1 MAKNPKDHHR
11 LGKET
16 LLIHNITQLPETH
29 YQKARDNWWRTH
41 QKTIDWIT
49 WQIAKATK
57 HTTEENRQHIQTI
70 IAESFCAI
78 TNQMRQTPHYA
89 TNMIKFETIIFYNA
103 RDRYRRET
111 DKMDT
116 PASGMVNSK
125 RKQRELQKTVH
136 QLHNQGI
143 HNPTI
148 DQIVQETNNRLLATR
163 KNPKRSG
170 ILVTERDLQ
179 TNWQPPTTIEDY
191 NQPGDETS
199 QVGFTIQELRDNIIA
214 QLVEQTDMF
223 LTNLQDGRS
232 PKTGLEKQLYTP
244 LTTITR
250 SLLPE
255 QYQSLLAPQQSSVE
269 TLRNQ
274 LKQALDPKQSS
285 ILPLPPVIELWAG
298 IGVTIGHQQAH
309 QATRLTVVDSVSV
322 KKTIQAMFPH
332 VPCVVA
338 KPGDGVDTIVER
350 ISSRADLGTPSMVV
364 STVRRENLDTVLGVV
379 PKLCAPI
386 IIFYSHNKT
395 VTKDLEDR
403 LASFGSGRYRA
414 ETVMVNVSNMGVPV
428 NDCWWVTVCTLDTAL
443 TRNIAKGLVEKICE
457 TVVSVRDVCPQFR
470 WEKYYLRGRGWKA
483 YSTDRPLRRLPDGL
497 RTPTRAG
504 RAHVLSVSDM
514 RIILGYPGSL
524 EGVAYV
530 WLRDSPPPRLVLVV
544 VGVSC
549 RVVNPHMVEIVAAG

>member
-1 MAKNPKDHHR
+1 MAKPPKDHHL

-29 YQKARDNWWRTH
+29 YQKAIDDWWRTH
-41 QKTIDWIT
+41 QKTIDWLT
-49 WQIAKATK
+49 WTIAKATK
-57 HTTEENRQHIQTI
+57 HTTAENRQNIQTV
-70 IAESFCAI
+70 IAESFCYI
-78 TNQMRQTPHYA
+78 TNQMRKNPHYA
-89 TNMIKFETIIFYNA
+89 TNVIKFETIIFYHA

-143 HNPTI
+143 HNPTTS
-148 DQIVQETNNRLLATR
+148 QIVQKTNERLLATR

-170 ILVTERDLQ
+170 ILVSERDLQ

-191 NQPGDETS
+191 NQPGEETN
-199 QVGFTIQELRDNIIA
+199 QAGFTIQELRDGIVA
-214 QLVEQTDMF
+214 RLAEQTDLF
-223 LTNLQDGRS
+223 LTNLQDGRG

-244 LTTITR
+244 LTAITR

-255 QYQSLLAPQQSSVE
+255 QYRPLLSPQQSSVE

-274 LKQALDPKQSS
+274 LRQALDPKQSS

-322 KKTIQAMFPH
+322 KKTVQSMFPH

-338 KPGDGVDTIVER
+338 KPGEGVDTVVGR
-350 ISSRADLGTPSMVV
+350 ISEQTDLGMPSMVV
-364 STVRRENLDTVLGVV
+364 STVGRENLETVLGVV

-386 IIFYSHNKT
+386 IIFYSHTRT
-395 VTKDLEDR
+395 VVEDLEDR
-403 LASFGSGRYRA
+403 LAGFGKGCYRF
-414 ETVMVNVSNMGVPV
+414 ETVMVNVSNIGVPV
-428 NDCWWVTVCTLDTAL
+428 DDCWWITVCTLDAAL
-443 TRNIAKGLVEKICE
+443 TRNIAKGLTEKVRG

-470 WEKYYLRGRGWKA
+470 WGKYYLRGRGWKA
-483 YSTDRPLRRLPDGL
+483 YSTDKPLHRLPDGL
-497 RTPTRAG
+497 RTPARPG
-504 RAHVLSVSDM
+504 RAHVLTVCDM
-514 RIILGYPGSL
+514 CIVLGYPDTL
-524 EGVAYV
+524 VGVSYV
-530 WLRDSPPPRLVLVV
+530 RLRDSPPPRMVLVV
-544 VGVSC
+544 VGATC

>member
-1 MAKNPKDHHR
+1 MAKPPKDHHL

-16 LLIHNITQLPETH
+16 LLIYNLTQLPEPH

-41 QKTIDWIT
+41 QKTIDWLT
-49 WQIAKATK
+49 WTIAKATK
-57 HTTEENRQHIQTI
+57 HTTEENRQHIQTV

-89 TNMIKFETIIFYNA
+89 TNVIKFETIIFYHA

-143 HNPTI
+143 HNPTVT
-148 DQIVQETNNRLLATR
+148 QIVQETNNRLLATR

-170 ILVTERDLQ
+170 ILVSERDLQ

-191 NQPGDETS
+191 NQPGEETN
-199 QVGFTIQELRDNIIA
+199 QAGFTIQELRDSIIA
-214 QLVEQTDMF
+214 QLAEQTDMF
-223 LTNLQDGRS
+223 LTNLQDGRG

-255 QYQSLLAPQQSSVE
+255 QYQTLLTPQQSSIE

-285 ILPLPPVIELWAG
+285 ILPLPPVIELWTG

-322 KKTIQAMFPH
+322 KKTIQAVFPH

-338 KPGDGVDTIVER
+338 KPGEGVDTIVER

-395 VTKDLEDR
+395 IVEDLEDR
-403 LASFGSGRYRA
+403 LTGFGNGRYRF

-428 NDCWWVTVCTLDTAL
+428 DDCWWITVCTLDAAL
-443 TRNIAKGLVEKICE
+443 TRNICKGLVEKICE
-457 TVVSVRDVCPQFR
+457 TSASIRDVCPQFR
-470 WEKYYLRGRGWKA
+470 WETYHLRGRGWKA

-497 RTPTRAG
+497 RAPTRPG

-514 RIILGYPGSL
+514 RTILGYPDSL
-524 EGVAYV
+524 DDVGYV
-530 WLRDSPPPRLVLVV
+530 RLRDSPPPRIVLVV

-549 RVVNPHMVEIVAAG
+549 RVVNPCIEVVAAG